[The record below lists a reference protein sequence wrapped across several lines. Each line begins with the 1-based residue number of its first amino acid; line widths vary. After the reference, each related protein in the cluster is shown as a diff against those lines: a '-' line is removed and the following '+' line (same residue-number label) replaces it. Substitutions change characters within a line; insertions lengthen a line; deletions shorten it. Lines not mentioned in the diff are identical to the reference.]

1 MSIASFDD
9 LLQAARAQPEPQR
22 LLFVFAGA
30 ELPPDSTPE
39 QRSRF
44 EEGSGGTLVPLMYV
58 DKTPDEIGAFA
69 DLLAESREMQ
79 CEWSIVFVAA
89 VDGGNGRALTS
100 EEAEVPLLRMIDAI
114 KSGSLG
120 AFIPVD
126 RDGEPVVLQ

>member
-1 MSIASFDD
+1 MDIASFDD

-30 ELPPDSTPE
+30 ELPPDGTLE
-39 QRSRF
+39 QRRQF
-44 EEGSGGTLVPLMYV
+44 EDGRGGTLVPLMYV

-69 DLLAESREMQ
+69 DLVAESRELQ

-89 VDGGNGRALTS
+89 LDGRNGRALTS
-100 EEAEVPLLRMIDAI
+100 EEAEAPLLRMIDAI
-114 KSGSLG
+114 KVGSLG
-120 AFIPVD
+120 AFIPFD

>member
-1 MSIASFDD
+1 MNIASFDD

-30 ELPPDSTPE
+30 ELPPDSTRE

-44 EEGSGGTLVPLMYV
+44 EDGRGGTLVPLMYV
-58 DKTPDEIGAFA
+58 DKTPDQIGAFA
-69 DLLAESREMQ
+69 DLVAESREMQ

-89 VDGGNGRALTS
+89 LDGRDGRALTS
-100 EEAEVPLLRMIDAI
+100 EEAEAPLLRMIDAI
-114 KSGSLG
+114 KAGSLG
-120 AFIPVD
+120 AFIPFG

>member
-44 EEGSGGTLVPLMYV
+44 EEGRGGTLVPLMYV

-89 VDGGNGRALTS
+89 VDGRNGRALTS

-120 AFIPVD
+120 AFIPFD

>member
-1 MSIASFDD
+1 MNIASFDD

-39 QRSRF
+39 QRAQF
-44 EEGSGGTLVPLMYV
+44 EGGCGGTLVPLMYV
-58 DKTPDEIGAFA
+58 DKTPDEIVAFS
-69 DLLAESREMQ
+69 DLVAESREMQ

-89 VDGGNGRALTS
+89 LDGRNGRALTS
-100 EEAEVPLLRMIDAI
+100 EEVEAPLLRMIDSI
-114 KSGSLG
+114 KVGSLG
-120 AFIPVD
+120 AFIPFG